1 MGDGGDGMGCCGWC
15 QDEEGA
21 LGKRLRDVRPMIAD
35 ACVQTLGEQAS
46 PPWKPLTWHRVRR
59 GYAEEAKGARGTDLE
74 EHVGELCAS
83 LGGGDRKHVRS
94 RELGRRIAGMCESS
108 GKRRRRWVWKSVV
121 PVVVMGAL
129 WKMIL

>member
-1 MGDGGDGMGCCGWC
+1 MKALARDGMWCCGWG
-15 QDEEGA
+15 QDEEGV

-35 ACVQTLGEQAS
+35 ACVHALGEQAF
-46 PPWKPLTWHRVRR
+46 PPGNHLTWHRVRR
-59 GYAEEAKGARGTDLE
+59 GHVDEGVRRTDLE
-74 EHVGELCAS
+74 EYMAELCDS
-83 LGGGDRKHVRS
+83 LGGAERKHVRS

-121 PVVVMGAL
+121 PVVVVGAL

>member
-46 PPWKPLTWHRVRR
+46 PPVETPYV
-59 GYAEEAKGARGTDLE
+59 
-74 EHVGELCAS
+74 AS
-83 LGGGDRKHVRS
+83 SETGVCGGGQGGEGDGFGGACGRIVRFFGWWGPET
-94 RELGRRIAGMCESS
+94 RAE
-108 GKRRRRWVWKSVV
+108 
-121 PVVVMGAL
+121 
-129 WKMIL
+129 